1 MVKVR
6 QILKE
11 IKRTLYVVAGLFLI
25 SGGLSVS
32 LTTGN
37 VLAAS
42 INQRSVTL
50 STAVPS
56 ATASYTFGFVPG
68 TAGAIQGL
76 EFQACTLALGTCT
89 APSGLSFSSATGGTV
104 SGWTNAT
111 NFAVDNTGAN
121 NCIAAANVLCA
132 KRTQAASE
140 AASGVHTVVFS
151 NITNPSGTGG
161 TCTSTNCTFFIRIST
176 YNLTT
181 YTTGSLVDAGTV
193 AGSTTQTLTLN
204 ATIQEQL
211 AFCIGATAVND
222 ATTTPGTC
230 ASIAGTS
237 VNLGV
242 LSNSAVSVSPVTVA
256 NYNGNA
262 DNGVAELSTNA
273 SNGASISY
281 SSIQQTGTLHQ
292 GALRVNGA
300 TCVAGTPVTDQ
311 CINSAGTTK
320 TTLTAGTEMFGM
332 AIAGVNCGNVSG
344 AAYTCTFSSGAFNLN
359 PTTNYN
365 CNGIAKSSANTYPT
379 TDLGEVSGTTTCSYA
394 WDESGSSNTIASS
407 TTIVG
412 GEALILKFAATPN
425 IVTPTGAY
433 TAQASFIATPT
444 F

>member
-1 MVKVR
+1 MEK
-6 QILKE
+6 IINN
-11 IKRTLYVVAGLFLI
+11 IKQSWAALQRTVLLVTATLLVLGPVFA
-25 SGGLSVS
+25 LSQTASAAQV
-32 LTTGN
+32 TT
-37 VLAAS
+37 
-42 INQRSVTL
+42 RSVAI
-50 STAVPS
+50 SNSQAS
-56 ATASYTFGFVPG
+56 ATANYVTTFTPAS
-68 TAGAIQGL
+68 TSTIQSFKL
-76 EFQACTLALGTCT
+76 QACTTALGTCT
-89 APSGLSFSSATGGTV
+89 APSGISISTGTLTSSGFQGATTFTKDTSTV
-104 SGWTNAT
+104 GCT
-111 NFAVDNTGAN
+111 AVT
-121 NCIAAANVLCA
+121 ILCA
-132 KRTQAASE
+132 KRTDATAQTLTAHVLTDTGVTNQDGTNC
-140 AASGVHTVVFS
+140 SG
-151 NITNPSGTGG
+151 NA
-161 TCTSTNCTFFIRIST
+161 NCTFFLQ
-176 YNLTT
+176 LTT
-181 YTTGSLVDAGTV
+181 YSDNAYATQVDYGTV
-193 AGSTTQTLTLN
+193 AGSTSQVLSVN
-204 ATIQEQL
+204 AAIQEQL